1 MARLR
6 MGWPLVAS
14 LGAALAG
21 LLVLPLLMPVQLP
34 LRLGAASA
42 AALPDPALDPGRR
55 PGPDQTAVLAGGCF
69 WGMEAIFEEVRG
81 VRSVE
86 TGYAGGSG
94 ETARYAEVSRGSTG
108 HAEGI
113 RITYDPGQVSYGELL
128 KVFFAVA
135 HDPTEVN
142 RQGPDVGEQYR
153 SAIFSDDPLL
163 QKVARQY
170 IAQLNGA
177 GSFAKPIATQLES
190 NARFYPAEDY
200 HQDFVRRNPRH
211 PYVLVHDIPKLET
224 FRSTFPE
231 LRQ

>member
-1 MARLR
+1 
-6 MGWPLVAS
+6 MGWPLLAS
-14 LGAALAG
+14 LGAGLAG
-21 LLVLPLLMPVQLP
+21 LLVLPLLMLGQLP
-34 LRLGAASA
+34 LRPGAASA

-81 VRSVE
+81 VHSVE

-94 ETARYAEVSRGSTG
+94 ATARYAEVSQGTTG

-153 SAIFSDDPLL
+153 
-163 QKVARQY
+163 
-170 IAQLNGA
+170 
-177 GSFAKPIATQLES
+177 
-190 NARFYPAEDY
+190 
-200 HQDFVRRNPRH
+200 
-211 PYVLVHDIPKLET
+211 
-224 FRSTFPE
+224 
-231 LRQ
+231 